1 MSGDHRHYSNL
12 MAIASKDCIVVF
24 VSQSRRIRLHST
36 QPRVE
41 CLVWLDCA
49 AAAPMILKIIDT
61 GLCWGRHSILG
72 IHTLFSPS
80 ICLPVTTNQTHLYHL
95 ISTQQRPLSVLVLE
109 MPTNLCEVSQLFF
122 AVKLRLR
129 EGPLV
134 ALTARHH
141 IISNNMS
148 TLLNAHVFHLLS
160 ALTELINA
168 NCIALCNVLSILQSD

>member
-12 MAIASKDCIVVF
+12 MAIAPKDCIVVF
-24 VSQSRRIRLHST
+24 VSQSRRIRLHSKASSG
-36 QPRVE
+36 VFA
-41 CLVWLDCA
+41 A
-49 AAAPMILKIIDT
+49 AAAPMTLEIIDT

-95 ISTQQRPLSVLVLE
+95 ISTQQRPLSVWVLE

-141 IISNNMS
+141 IISPI
-148 TLLNAHVFHLLS
+148 TQ
-160 ALTELINA
+160 
-168 NCIALCNVLSILQSD
+168 NV